1 MARAKRTQIAA
12 GVLRLATRPS
22 EAALRR
28 ARSVQSQLESRGVRS
43 GLVEIRT
50 AGDRNKED
58 QVPAASARTFFTHEI
73 ESALLRGKADV
84 GVHALPDVSTDPS
97 PGLVIAAVL
106 RRGDARDAIFLNALH
121 EATSLAE
128 LPRGTRVGSS
138 NLRVRSLL
146 RSLYR
151 HLEVV
156 HLRGDLPTRLRK
168 VEDGQVHATIVA
180 ASALAL
186 LGVSQNVAGYLQHP
200 EWLPTPGQGAIALQ
214 VREDD
219 APTRA
224 IAAQLDD
231 AATHRDVVAERTV
244 LGALEGGLQSP
255 IGALVVDDVLH
266 AVIADQDGQRT
277 LRASRAIAG
286 EDPEL
291 VGIRV
296 ANDLRARGASTILD
310 ELRRAERIT
319 APQPD

>member
-1 MARAKRTQIAA
+1 MARKKGEEVAS

-22 EAALRR
+22 EVALRR
-28 ARSVQSQLESRGVRS
+28 ARHVQAQLESLGHKAAI
-43 GLVEIRT
+43 VEIRT

-58 QVPAASARTFFTHEI
+58 QVPGSSARTFFTHEI
-73 ESALLRGKADV
+73 ETALLRGKADV
-84 GVHALPDVSTDPS
+84 AVHALQDLSTDPA
-97 PGLVIAAVL
+97 PGLVVGAVL
-106 RRGDARDAIFLNALH
+106 RRGDPRDAIVLNPLH
-121 EATSLAE
+121 EATTLSE
-128 LPRGTRVGSS
+128 LPRGTRIGSS

-151 HLEVV
+151 DLEVV

-180 ASALAL
+180 AAALAV
-186 LGVSQNVAGYLQHP
+186 LGISQNVAGYLEHP
-200 EWLPTPGQGAIALQ
+200 DWLPSPGQGAIALQ
-214 VREDD
+214 IREGD
-219 APTRA
+219 AT
-224 IAAQLDD
+224 IHGIVAQLHDP
-231 AATHRDVVAERTV
+231 ATHRDVVAERTV
-244 LGALEGGLQSP
+244 LGSLEGGLQSP
-255 IGALVVDDVLH
+255 IGALVVNDVLH
-266 AVIADQDGQRT
+266 AVIADQEGRRT

-296 ANDLRARGASTILD
+296 ANDLRAKGASTILD

>member
-1 MARAKRTQIAA
+1 M
-12 GVLRLATRPS
+12 
-22 EAALRR
+22 RR
-28 ARSVQSQLESRGVRS
+28 ARSVQSLLESRGISSR
-43 GLVEIRT
+43 LVEIRT

-73 ESALLRGKADV
+73 ETALLRGKADV
-84 GVHALPDVSTDPS
+84 AVHALTDLSTDPA
-97 PGLVIAAVL
+97 PGLSVSAVL
-106 RRGDARDAIFLNALH
+106 RRGDPRDAIVLNSLH
-121 EATSLAE
+121 EATTLSE

-151 HLEVV
+151 DLEVV
-156 HLRGDLPTRLRK
+156 HLRGELPTRLRK

-180 ASALAL
+180 AASLAL
-186 LGVSQNVAGYLQHP
+186 LGISQNVAGYLEHP

-219 APTRA
+219 ADSRA
-224 IAAQLDD
+224 IVAKLDD
-231 AATHRDVVAERTV
+231 PPTHRNVVAERTV
-244 LGALEGGLQSP
+244 LGSLEGGLQSP

-266 AVIADQDGQRT
+266 AVIADQEGRRI

-296 ANDLRARGASTILD
+296 ANDLRAKGASTILD